1 MKTILKIILVFLT
14 VIPAFS
20 QESFRTEWEIDDN
33 ASPTRA
39 MVDNEGNTVI
49 VGLIRKP
56 QSNNDIDAFIFKM
69 TPDGNYSYVHIPSAV
84 DSSFYY
90 QDIIQLDN
98 GNYFVLGKKGI
109 TDLDVEYQRKIVIS
123 VYDENLNLLTEKI
136 YSYNDIYLTM
146 GYAVMLKEQNG
157 NILLASSVKR
167 REGSSM
173 NKTDLGL
180 FRFTPEGDTI
190 ETIFHHYERNVYV
203 YDFEKIPESDNYLIL
218 EFTTQLY
225 GDFECYVLKPDLTAE
240 CINFHNSFDYH
251 VREDLTLAYWYP
263 NKTFM
268 MGSGMRISNTSD
280 NGLGVYRCDTLANIS
295 DYLFLNKIDIYDQH
309 AYSQCMSYADENSIY
324 ITGYIADYL
333 NCANPDSIE
342 LYVVD
347 TALNQVA
354 YKSLGGDMS
363 YDIFGVLTAKDG
375 GAIIYGK
382 AWSPETNCYGN
393 LVVYYVSRDELGLPP
408 VHVFDTEKQED
419 NAIVYPNPACDIVN
433 IRIPSYGT
441 TNEITD
447 VSGEITDGLT
457 RQLRVQAI
465 RRLNGQT
472 RIKLYNSSGKK
483 IYDYRLPHKGNTLQL
498 NISNLE
504 NGIYIYE
511 ITNEQQVISK
521 GKFIK
526 QGN

>member
-20 QESFRTEWEIDDN
+20 QNSFRTEWEIDDN
-33 ASPTRA
+33 TTPISAIT
-39 MVDNEGNTVI
+39 DNESNTVI
-49 VGLIRKP
+49 VGQIKKT
-56 QSNNDIDAFIFKM
+56 QSNNDNDAFIFKM
-69 TPDGNYSYVHIPSAV
+69 TPDGDYSYLRTSAPQ
-84 DSSFYY
+84 DTSIIYK
-90 QDIIQLDN
+90 DIIQLSN
-98 GNYFVLGKKGI
+98 GNFFVIGGKGP
-109 TDLDVEYQRKIVIS
+109 TDYENSTEQAKLTIDIFDEDLNIIIS
-123 VYDENLNLLTEKI
+123 KKFNYNEI
-136 YSYNDIYLTM
+136 YKNIGFSVLQ
-146 GYAVMLKEQNG
+146 KEENG
-157 NILLASSVKR
+157 NILLAASVTRKT
-167 REGSSM
+167 GSSM

-190 ETIFHHYERNVYV
+190 ETKFYHYDRNVYV

-240 CINFHNSFDYH
+240 CINYHNSFDYW
-251 VREDLTLAYWYP
+251 VREDLTHAYWYP
-263 NKTFM
+263 DKTFM
-268 MGSGMRISNTSD
+268 MGSSMSLSD
-280 NGLGVYRCDTLANIS
+280 KSTDKGLGVFRCDTLANIS

-441 TNEITD
+441 TNGITD
-447 VSGEITDGLT
+447 VSNRTTDGLT
-457 RQLRVQAI
+457 RQLRE
-465 RRLNGQT
+465 RDQT

>member
-20 QESFRTEWEIDDN
+20 QESFRIEWEIDDN
-33 ASPTRA
+33 AQPTRA
-39 MVDNEGNTVI
+39 IVDNNGNTVI

-69 TPDGNYSYVHIPSAV
+69 TSAGDYSYVRIPSTV

-109 TDLDVEYQRKIVIS
+109 TDLEIEYQRKIVIS
-123 VYDENLNLLTEKI
+123 VYDESLNLLSEKI
-136 YSYNDIYLTM
+136 YSYNEIYQTM
-146 GYAVMLKEQNG
+146 GYAVLQKEENG
-157 NILLASSVKR
+157 NIILASSVKR

-180 FRFTPEGDTI
+180 FRFTQEGDTI
-190 ETIFHHYERNVYV
+190 ETKFHHYQRNVYV

-218 EFTTQLY
+218 EWTSQLY

-240 CINFHNSFDYH
+240 SINYHNSFDYW
-251 VREDLTLAYWYP
+251 VRGDLSHAYWYP
-263 NKTFM
+263 DKTFM
-268 MGSGMRISNTSD
+268 MGSSMSLSDKSTD

-295 DYLFLNKIDIYDQH
+295 EYLFLNKVDIYDQH

-324 ITGYIADYL
+324 IAGYIADYL
-333 NCANPDSIE
+333 NCENPDSIE

-382 AWSPETNCYGN
+382 AWSPETDCYGN

-408 VHVFDTEKQED
+408 VQVFDIEKQED
-419 NAIVYPNPACDIVN
+419 NALVYPNPACDIIN
-433 IRIPSYGT
+433 IRIRK
-441 TNEITD
+441 E
-447 VSGEITDGLT
+447 L
-457 RQLRVQAI
+457 LRKQS
-465 RRLNGQT
+465 
-472 RIKLYNSSGKK
+472 RIKLYNSIGKK
-483 IYDYRLPHKGNTLQL
+483 IYDYRLPNKGNTLQL
-498 NISNLE
+498 NISNL
-504 NGIYIYE
+504 NSGVYIYE
-511 ITNEQQVISK
+511 ITNDKRVVSS
-521 GKFIK
+521 GKFIRE
-526 QGN
+526 